1 MLLSKAKMHDAKVLA
16 PLNLN
21 AGSIVAM
28 DRAYN
33 DYAQFALARTTPT
46 TPLRIRTAQKAPHKK
61 NGETSTQKKQFH
73 KEKNLRLLSHQ
84 EKPGLF
90 RTAVSKNIK

>member
-1 MLLSKAKMHDAKVLA
+1 MHDAKVLA
-16 PLNLN
+16 LLNLN

-46 TPLRIRTAQKAPHKK
+46 TPVRIRTAQKAPYKK
-61 NGETSTQKKQFH
+61 TGKPQPKKTISQG
-73 KEKNLRLLSHQ
+73 KKLAIT
-84 EKPGLF
+84 KPS
-90 RTAVSKNIK
+90 RAIKKSLTCLGQQ